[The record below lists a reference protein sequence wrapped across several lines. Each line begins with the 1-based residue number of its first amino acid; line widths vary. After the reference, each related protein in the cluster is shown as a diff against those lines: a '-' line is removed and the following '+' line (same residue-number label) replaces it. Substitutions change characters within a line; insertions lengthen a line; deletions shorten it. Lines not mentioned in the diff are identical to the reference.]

1 MEDDTFS
8 HKYFFDLLL
17 RHDAFCKELGV
28 SMLLSSKLESI
39 LAEWLGDAQIKIS
52 KNKQTLG
59 HLIKLAYENN
69 MISGN
74 LKNVLSLLKIQ
85 RNYLA
90 HSIYDLLNFKIDET
104 ILERD
109 SLNYADTLL
118 YTERAANLNENLRA
132 IIKVIENE
140 KNKCC

>member
-1 MEDDTFS
+1 M
-8 HKYFFDLLL
+8 
-17 RHDAFCKELGV
+17 
-28 SMLLSSKLESI
+28 
-39 LAEWLGDAQIKIS
+39 
-52 KNKQTLG
+52 
-59 HLIKLAYENN
+59 IKLAYENN